1 MQSIGERLEEA
12 RKRRGI
18 SVREASEATKIRGD
32 FLLSFENNQFD
43 VGLPEIYVRGFLR
56 NYGSFLKIDSEKL
69 ATDYNATLIG
79 DARPQRKE
87 PRELFGRM
95 ELPERQ
101 RTPDSAPPAATA
113 TPPAPAQRRPEASDS
128 AFREHQTPGP
138 DLMMYAKIG
147 GTILAAI
154 LALLAIAWLVK
165 ALFSGSD
172 TPAPGGTERPA
183 ATQNGAAVPGR
194 DSITLI
200 ALDAVHVTVTQ
211 TSDGAKLFEGGLAKG
226 ATRVVEKSGPVKI
239 TYTIGKNL
247 RLEKDGK
254 QYRMPSDSLGVTS
267 MP

>member
-87 PRELFGRM
+87 QRELFGRM
-95 ELPERQ
+95 ELPERP
-101 RTPDSAPPAATA
+101 RTPEPAAAAQSTNA
-113 TPPAPAQRRPEASDS
+113 APAQRRQEPAESS
-128 AFREHQTPGP
+128 FRDREVPGP

-172 TPAPGGTERPA
+172 TPANNRVEGPA
-183 ATQNGAAVPGR
+183 TTQSGAVVPGQ
-194 DSITLI
+194 DAITLI
-200 ALDAVHVTVTQ
+200 ALDAVRVTVTQ
-211 TSDGAKLFEGGLAKG
+211 TSDGTKLFDGGLAKG
-226 ATRVVEKSGPVKI
+226 ETKVVPKNGAVKI

-254 QYRMPSDSLGVTS
+254 QYRMPSDSIGVTS

>member
-18 SVREASEATKIRGD
+18 SIREASEATKIRGD

-56 NYGSFLKIDSEKL
+56 NYGSFLKVDGEKL

-101 RTPDSAPPAATA
+101 RTPDAPAAAA
-113 TPPAPAQRRPEASDS
+113 TTSAAPAQRRNEPAEST
-128 AFREHQTPGP
+128 FREREAPGP
-138 DLMMYAKIG
+138 DLVMYAKIG
-147 GTILAAI
+147 GTILAAV
-154 LALLAIAWLVK
+154 LALLLIAWLVK
-165 ALFSGSD
+165 ALFSDSD
-172 TPAPGGTERPA
+172 TSASRTDRPA
-183 ATQNGAAVPGR
+183 ATQSGGAVAGQ

-211 TSDGAKLFEGGLAKG
+211 ANDARTELFKGGLARG
-226 ATRVVEKSGPVKI
+226 DTRVVPKNGPVVI
-239 TYTIGKNL
+239 TYNIGKNL
-247 RLEKDGK
+247 QIERDGK
-254 QYRMPSDSLGVTS
+254 RYRMPSESIGRTS
-267 MP
+267 VP

>member
-79 DARPQRKE
+79 DARPRKE
-87 PRELFGRM
+87 QRELFGRM

-101 RTPDSAPPAATA
+101 RTPESAAPAQSTTA
-113 TPPAPAQRRPEASDS
+113 APAAQRRPEPADS
-128 AFREHQTPGP
+128 TFREREASGP
-138 DLMMYAKIG
+138 DLVMYAKIG

-165 ALFSGSD
+165 ALFSSSD
-172 TPAPGGTERPA
+172 APAGGRVDGTS
-183 ATQNGAAVPGR
+183 ATQSSSATAAQ

-200 ALDAVHVTVTQ
+200 AVDAVHVSVTQ
-211 TSDGAKLFEGGLAKG
+211 ANDRTELFKGGLARGETK
-226 ATRVVEKSGPVKI
+226 VVPRNGPVLI
-239 TYTIGKNL
+239 TYNIGKNL
-247 RLEKDGK
+247 MIETGGK
-254 QYRMPSDSLGVTS
+254 RYKMGNEGIGRTRVP
-267 MP
+267 

>member
-56 NYGSFLKIDSEKL
+56 NYGSFLKIDAEKL

-101 RTPDSAPPAATA
+101 RAAEAAAAAPTA
-113 TPPAPAQRRPEASDS
+113 QPAPAQRRRDEPGESS
-128 AFREHQTPGP
+128 TFRDRESSGP
-138 DLMMYAKIG
+138 DLTLYVKIG
-147 GTILAAI
+147 GTILAAVLGI
-154 LALLAIAWLVK
+154 LLIAWLAK
-165 ALFSGSD
+165 TILSDSDSSASRRIEGTTTQSGS
-172 TPAPGGTERPA
+172 
-183 ATQNGAAVPGR
+183 AVAGQ
-194 DSITLI
+194 DGITLI

-211 TSDGAKLFEGGLAKG
+211 ANDRTELFKGGLSRGDTKF
-226 ATRVVEKSGPVKI
+226 VPKNGPVVI
-239 TYTIGKNL
+239 TYSVGKNL
-247 RLEKDGK
+247 QIEKDGK
-254 QYRMPSDSLGVTS
+254 RYRMPGESIGRTS
-267 MP
+267 VP

>member
-56 NYGSFLKIDSEKL
+56 NYGSFLKIDGEKL
-69 ATDYNATLIG
+69 ATDYNTTLIS

-101 RTPDSAPPAATA
+101 RTAEPAAA
-113 TPPAPAQRRPEASDS
+113 PAPSQPAPNARRRDEPAEST
-128 AFREHQTPGP
+128 FRDREPAGP

-147 GTILAAI
+147 GTILAAV
-154 LALLAIAWLVK
+154 LALLLIAWLVK
-165 ALFSGSD
+165 ALFSSDGS
-172 TPAPGGTERPA
+172 AGGRVDGPN
-183 ATQNGAAVPGR
+183 ATQPGSAVAGQ
-194 DSITLI
+194 DAITLI
-200 ALDAVHVTVTQ
+200 ALDAVRVTVTQ
-211 TSDGAKLFEGGLAKG
+211 SSDGTKLFDGGLAKG
-226 ATRVVEKSGPVKI
+226 ETRVVPKNGPVVI
-239 TYTIGKNL
+239 TYTVGKNL
-247 RLEKDGK
+247 QIEKDGK
-254 QYRMPSDSLGVTS
+254 RYRMPSESLGRTPV
-267 MP
+267 P